1 MAPLPT
7 LTDRPVTACGLRR
20 LATAVLKTIHGDPW
34 DAGMVNQRAR
44 QLEKWA
50 ESTGYYDPAPGAVVD
65 FPYGALFAA
74 NNEGNLTPVDLI
86 KAWINGD
93 GPQGAGTTPS
103 ITETVHRIVGLLDPE
118 SEHLATLRQ
127 LKAHSG
133 QQSKER
139 SQAAAAAAPPY
150 ETFLCNNTVALWAEG
165 MRADATLDQVSHMVF
180 CNIEIALTGSR
191 GKAVAHRDT
200 P

>member
-1 MAPLPT
+1 MI
-7 LTDRPVTACGLRR
+7 
-20 LATAVLKTIHGDPW
+20 KT
-34 DAGMVNQRAR
+34 
-44 QLEKWA
+44 
-50 ESTGYYDPAPGAVVD
+50 
-65 FPYGALFAA
+65 
-74 NNEGNLTPVDLI
+74 
-86 KAWINGD
+86 WINGD

-127 LKAHSG
+127 LKAHSE

-150 ETFLCNNTVALWAEG
+150 ETFLRNSTVALWAEG
-165 MRADATLDQVSHMVF
+165 MRADATLDLVSHMVF

-191 GKAVAHRDT
+191 GKALRNMRYFHRGRLRELKSIVQAAEGSRS
-200 P
+200 